1 MSARIQGLLQQKVK
15 NDKNISGLISSIG
28 ETKLSIY
35 TFTNAL
41 ALDAGEEKQSII
53 NMEFASGDETN
64 AEFHAQAIMEVES
77 NPDTRTLTA
86 ETTIDLGPTTD
97 DEGNEVEKK
106 KVISFPLSW
115 NEDGKTALSVFYVLD
130 GHEVEEFHPKESWLS
145 GKHLLT
151 LYYPIIGLTANQLH
165 TFEVLISMKNGTG
178 HIEAQNIMATI
189 TRPGT
194 GCAGTLGWTDH
205 GRRYPEEDS
214 SFLYDLHMRCMTLL
228 RYISLHRKRQD

>member
-1 MSARIQGLLQQKVK
+1 MKCVGKNPRLAAAKSK

-41 ALDAGEEKQSII
+41 ALDAGEEKLSII

-86 ETTIDLGPTTD
+86 ETTIDLGTTTD
-97 DEGNEVEKK
+97 DEGNEVENK

-130 GHEVEEFHPKESWLS
+130 GHEVEEFHPKESCS
-145 GKHLLT
+145 
-151 LYYPIIGLTANQLH
+151 AAS
-165 TFEVLISMKNGTG
+165 IS
-178 HIEAQNIMATI
+178 
-189 TRPGT
+189 
-194 GCAGTLGWTDH
+194 
-205 GRRYPEEDS
+205 
-214 SFLYDLHMRCMTLL
+214 
-228 RYISLHRKRQD
+228 